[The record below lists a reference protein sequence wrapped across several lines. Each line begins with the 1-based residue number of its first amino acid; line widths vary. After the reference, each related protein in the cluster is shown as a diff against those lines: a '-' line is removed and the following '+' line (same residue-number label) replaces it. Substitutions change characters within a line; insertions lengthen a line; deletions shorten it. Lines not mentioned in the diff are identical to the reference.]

1 MEFLRALPVLPVHD
15 LDAEVGFYEALSF
28 HVQHREDGFA
38 ALERDRVLF
47 GLRAVDVTVPPPG
60 LSWQLEVDDV
70 AGVLAAALAAGV
82 VVREAPRQ
90 QPSGDWTLRLA
101 TPAGYELVV
110 EGQSS
115 GSTVLDLRAVA
126 LSLPEVVELVEE
138 GRTTFRRIGG
148 EWIARFTGTRAEV
161 RTDGVTAVDLET
173 VGRDHL
179 EELLRSAWEENSP
192 PPADDVG
199 LLRTE

>member
-1 MEFLRALPVLPVHD
+1 MEFLRALPVLPVRD
-15 LDAEVGFYEALSF
+15 LDAEVAFYEALSF

-38 ALERDRVLF
+38 ALERDQVLF

-70 AGVLAAALAAGV
+70 AGVLEAALSAGV

-110 EGQSS
+110 EGRSS
-115 GSTVLDLRAVA
+115 GSTVLDLRALA
-126 LSLPEVVELVEE
+126 LSLPDVVELVDE

-148 EWIARFTGTRAEV
+148 DWIARFTGTLAEI
-161 RTDGVTAVDLET
+161 RTDGVVEVDLGA

-179 EELLRSAWEENSP
+179 EELLRSAWEEHGP
-192 PPADDVG
+192 PPADGVG
-199 LLRTE
+199 PLRTE